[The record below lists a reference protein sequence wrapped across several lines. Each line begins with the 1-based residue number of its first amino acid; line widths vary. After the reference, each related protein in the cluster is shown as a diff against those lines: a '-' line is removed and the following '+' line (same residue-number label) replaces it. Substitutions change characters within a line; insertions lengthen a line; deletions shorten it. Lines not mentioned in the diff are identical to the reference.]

1 MYSSDI
7 YKIYYQK
14 APATFSGSGNPFS
27 FVLPFLNDDGTEA
40 WTRSPRFHPNDK
52 DRTDEVASSIW
63 KKEFLSTADTWNIWR
78 WEGSAFPPKS
88 IEDSRVFREGGIW
101 AGTVRAPRL
110 VNQEKSLQGMA
121 AAAEG
126 KKKGRPI
133 MNTVKN
139 EQWPEK
145 LNTGRKYR
153 PACQTTRASLS
164 SYLEDVRQNPSML
177 EGPSDWEEDKKFR
190 KATQQLP
197 EAAMLRERSRIF
209 GPSLDPDRSG
219 QRSRSPCAVGPAA
232 ARLSPQA
239 LPTTDPVTGALC
251 YKLSDTISKSSASSD
266 RWADSASSLGGH
278 EGLEQTVAAL
288 SASPHPATAALPAAL
303 PAEAPLSR
311 GPSSV
316 ASAEPGWEVVRGEK
330 PKKRKGQTPSAV
342 SSSKAS
348 RVSEVFEHAKGF
360 MKKSPLSS

>member
-7 YKIYYQK
+7 YKIYHQK
-14 APATFSGSGNPFS
+14 APATFSGSGKPFS
-27 FVLPFLNDDGTEA
+27 FVLPFLNDVGTEA

-52 DRTDEVASSIW
+52 DSTDEVALSIW
-63 KKEFLSTADTWNIWR
+63 KKEFLSTAETWNIGR
-78 WEGSAFPPKS
+78 FEGSDIQPKN
-88 IEDSRVFREGGIW
+88 IQDSRVFREGGIW
-101 AGTVRAPRL
+101 SGTVRSPRV
-110 VNQEKSLQGMA
+110 VNQEKSLQGMT

-177 EGPSDWEEDKKFR
+177 EGPSDWEEDKTFR

-197 EAAMLRERSRIF
+197 EAAMLREKSRIF
-209 GPSLDPDRSG
+209 GPSPDPDRGG

-232 ARLSPQA
+232 ARLSPRVR
-239 LPTTDPVTGALC
+239 PSTDPATGALC
-251 YKLSDTISKSSASSD
+251 YKLSDASSKSSASSD
-266 RWADSASSLGGH
+266 KWADSASSSGGL
-278 EGLEQTVAAL
+278 EGLAPMTAAL
-288 SASPHPATAALPAAL
+288 SASPHPLTAALPSAQ

-316 ASAEPGWEVVRGEK
+316 ASAEPGCEVLRGEK
-330 PKKRKGQTPSAV
+330 AKKRKGQTPSAI

-348 RVSEVFEHAKGF
+348 RVSEAFSNAKGF
-360 MKKSPLSS
+360 MKKSPPSS